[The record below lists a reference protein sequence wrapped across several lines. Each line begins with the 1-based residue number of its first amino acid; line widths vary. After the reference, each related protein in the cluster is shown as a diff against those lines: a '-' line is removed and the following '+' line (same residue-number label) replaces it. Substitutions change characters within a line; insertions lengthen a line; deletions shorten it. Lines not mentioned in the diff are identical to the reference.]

1 MLTDIVRRCEGTVT
15 NRFELVAIA
24 SDRTRQLLDGARSTV
39 DNPKR
44 ERASKVALR
53 EIVKGSLKRG
63 ESGWEVD
70 RPGLAD
76 LFTEPAVVP
85 KRRARQEEEE

>member
-1 MLTDIVRRCEGTVT
+1 MLTDIVRRCEARVS

-24 SDRTRQLLDGARSTV
+24 SDRTRQLLDGARATV
-39 DNPKR
+39 ENPRR

-53 EIVKGSLKRG
+53 EIEKGSLKRG
-63 ESGWEVD
+63 EASWEVD

-76 LFTEPAVVP
+76 LFTEPAPAP
-85 KRRARQEEEE
+85 KRRARQDEEE